1 MAKILKIEDLIK
13 KLDSTIAVLNAEIDN
28 YEAYIQRNAASD
40 PVAVKETTDD
50 MAKLNTTINR
60 YQSSKRALQ
69 KVANFTKK
77 NDFITGH
84 ARIHQIQHER
94 NILQQQLDDLDD
106 KIDTCNINADV
117 GIYDAAQCKD
127 YKRDAAQYLHERAR
141 IAADIAVLDARLA
154 SFKR

>member
-84 ARIHQIQHER
+84 A
-94 NILQQQLDDLDD
+94 
-106 KIDTCNINADV
+106 
-117 GIYDAAQCKD
+117 
-127 YKRDAAQYLHERAR
+127 
-141 IAADIAVLDARLA
+141 
-154 SFKR
+154 